1 MTSVIYDLIEAHADD
16 QLAIGM
22 PASEAG
28 GRAPMTYGD
37 LKALIQSVQQALNG
51 FGVGR
56 NDRVAIVLPNSP
68 EMAASFLTVACS
80 ATTAPL
86 NPAYGREEFDFSS

>member
-1 MTSVIYDLIEAHADD
+1 MFVAGRDIVRGPLFCFGETLMTSVIYDLIEAHADD

-37 LKALIQSVQQALNG
+37 LKALIQTVQH
-51 FGVGR
+51 
-56 NDRVAIVLPNSP
+56 
-68 EMAASFLTVACS
+68 
-80 ATTAPL
+80 
-86 NPAYGREEFDFSS
+86 